1 MPGLVMGVGVITSE
15 MSQVEIDAAFNNG
28 AVVPELPTIRED
40 WLRRSQAIRAAYPD
54 YMDLQYGE
62 RPRQRLDLFF
72 AAARNA
78 PTIAYIHGGY
88 WQANDKENY
97 AYVAE
102 GPLAHGVNVAIV
114 EHTLTPHVTMT
125 ELVAEIR
132 HAVEWLYRNLGS
144 YGADPSRLILS
155 GHSAGG
161 HLTAMLLDS
170 PFVRY
175 GISISGLFDL
185 QPIRLSYLNKNL
197 RLDDDEAE
205 RNSPVRGVK
214 SAQFP
219 ILVTYG
225 DDELPELQRQS
236 IEFAEVCGSN
246 GFSAKLLPLPG
257 ANHFTAV
264 EALARPNGVLAR
276 KLKEISSGL

>member
-1 MPGLVMGVGVITSE
+1 MGGMLITAE
-15 MSQVEIDAAFNNG
+15 LNQAEIDAAFNNG
-28 AVVPELPTIRED
+28 AVVPELPAIRQD
-40 WLRRSQAIRAAYPD
+40 WLRRSQAIRAAHPGFLD
-54 YMDLQYGE
+54 RQYGP
-62 RPRQRLDLFF
+62 RPRQRIDLFF
-72 AAARNA
+72 AAERNA

-102 GPLAHGVNVAIV
+102 GPLAHGMNVAIV
-114 EHTLTPHVTMT
+114 EHTLTPNVTMSQ
-125 ELVAEIR
+125 LVAEIR
-132 HAVEWLYRNLGS
+132 EAVHWLHTNLAS

-170 PFVRY
+170 TFVRY

-185 QPIRLSYLNKNL
+185 QPIRVSYLNNNL
-197 RLDDDEAE
+197 RLDENEAE
-205 RNSPVRGVK
+205 RNSPVRSVK

-219 ILVTYG
+219 ILVAYG
-225 DDELPELQRQS
+225 DAELPELQRQS
-236 IEFAEVCGSN
+236 IEFAKVCGATGIAAELVPIS
-246 GFSAKLLPLPG
+246 G

-264 EALARPNGVLAR
+264 EALAQPSGSLAQ
-276 KLKEISSGL
+276 KLKEISLSL